1 MLKFSLAI
9 DDKYS
14 IMKELLR
21 KLFFR
26 KDFEMVKVSR
36 VIEAKSVSHVYYGW
50 HNELQLTVEGGEL
63 KIQLDESSLR
73 AIAQV
78 CNNKIAEQDE
88 EKAEEARKL
97 AAEQEEAESET
108 V

>member
-1 MLKFSLAI
+1 
-9 DDKYS
+9 
-14 IMKELLR
+14 
-21 KLFFR
+21 
-26 KDFEMVKVSR
+26 MVKVSR

-97 AAEQEEAESET
+97 AAEQEAESET
-108 V
+108 AQEIPFVSGGAL